1 MDNFKLRIP
10 IHWQGHIFEN
20 ASVLSSHPFVITISR
35 IIPLTNEI
43 AIINVAGLTKQI
55 LGDRNP
61 YWFGGVVHPIP
72 VPTFEV
78 SEKVGLEVQHSLASP
93 RLFASPTPV
102 EIEAELNIVAVLPE
116 KEGLETLQA

>member
-1 MDNFKLRIP
+1 MNNFKLRIP

-35 IIPLTNEI
+35 IIPSNNSI